1 MTQRPEASPGAS
13 SPGAAPEV
21 RRIGV
26 TGSDTSVRLHDA
38 LKRLQGF
45 ASSRGIAL
53 LPEEGLAE
61 TVESELG
68 SETLSWEEGAV
79 DFIVALGGDGTLL
92 RTGRLAAGLGI
103 PVLGI
108 NLGHLGFL
116 TASPAEEMEAR
127 LEQVLAGDYHLDWRS
142 ALEAT
147 VTGPEGDEEPSLAWN
162 DVVVHKRGEARVTR
176 LSLSVEVRGEWQEVG
191 SFSADGVIVATP
203 TGSTAYSL
211 SAGGPI
217 VDPSV
222 ECMIVTPICPH
233 TIAVRPLVV
242 PATQRVRLQPIEA
255 SEELVLS
262 VDGQVV
268 GRIGGSGSVQIAQAG
283 LRVPLIRFPGQ
294 NFYETI
300 SRKLD
305 WAARPRGGA

>member
-1 MTQRPEASPGAS
+1 MTRTPDEPI
-13 SPGAAPEV
+13 PGAAVAV

-26 TGSDTSVRLHDA
+26 TGANPAPRL
-38 LKRLQGF
+38 LEVVERLRIF
-45 ASSRGIAL
+45 TESREIDL
-53 LPEEGLAE
+53 VPEEGLAD
-61 TVESELG
+61 VLG
-68 SETLSWEEGAV
+68 AKGESETLQWKESAV
-79 DFIVALGGDGTLL
+79 DFVVALGGDGTLL

-108 NLGHLGFL
+108 NLGRLGFL
-116 TASPAEEMEAR
+116 TASPAGAMEAC
-127 LEQVLAGDYHLDWRS
+127 LEQVLEGDYHLDWRS
-142 ALEAT
+142 TLEAE
-147 VTGPEGDEEPSLAWN
+147 VSCADEATQPFLAWN
-162 DVVVHKRGEARVTR
+162 DVVVHKKGEARVTR
-176 LSLSVEVRGEWQEVG
+176 LSLSVDVDGAWQEVG

-242 PATQRVRLQPIEA
+242 PAGQRVRMQPIEE

-268 GRIGGSGSVQIAQAG
+268 SRLSGGDSVTIGQGGQQ
-283 LRVPLIRFPGQ
+283 VPLIGFPGQ
-294 NFYETI
+294 NFYDTI

>member
-1 MTQRPEASPGAS
+1 MTESPEALSGEPRGVS
-13 SPGAAPEV
+13 
-21 RRIGV
+21 RIGV
-26 TGSDTSVRLHDA
+26 TGTDPDA
-38 LKRLQGF
+38 RLQEVLERLRDF
-45 ASSRGIAL
+45 THSKGIAL
-53 LPEEGLAE
+53 LPEEGLDGVGA
-61 TVESELG
+61 SGG
-68 SETLSWEEGAV
+68 SDETLQWEEGAV

-92 RTGRLAAGLGI
+92 RTGRLTAGLGI
-103 PVLGI
+103 PLLGI

-116 TASPAEEMEAR
+116 TASPADAMEAC
-127 LEQVLAGDYHLDWRS
+127 LEQVLAGEYHLDWRS
-142 ALEAT
+142 TLEAE
-147 VTGPEGDEEPSLAWN
+147 VTGPESKEAPFLAWN

-176 LSLSVEVRGEWQEVG
+176 LSLSVDVRGEWQEVG

-242 PATQRVRLQPIEA
+242 PAGQRVRLRPIEA
-255 SEELVLS
+255 SDELVVS
-262 VDGQVV
+262 VDGQVMSH
-268 GRIGGSGSVQIAQAG
+268 IAGSAAVQIAQGG

-294 NFYETI
+294 NFYDTI